1 MRARLLDMGTV
12 KELRCESIYHAV
24 TSCMAQDSEPV
35 LSIVH
40 PRSTY
45 VSIGCS
51 QELEKEVDLAYC
63 QDHQYHVFRRDVQ
76 GGAFLWDSNQLVF
89 HFMWP
94 LASSQQWGLPVDP
107 QDRFAVFSK
116 PPILTY
122 QNSGLPATF
131 QPANDIYVGGKK
143 IGGMITGEIEGGV
156 VVAGSM
162 MFDFDAHTMSQV
174 LRVSAEKGHNGANS
188 SSYSEMTSMKQ
199 ELGSAPKFE
208 EVAEALLSA
217 FEEVCHLELIPSMP
231 TMQEMDAI
239 YGWDQKLASQEWLH
253 RIKRSDNGDR
263 GGGP

>member
-1 MRARLLDMGTV
+1 MKARLLDMGTV

-24 TSCMAQDSEPV
+24 TSCMEQDSEPV

-63 QDHQYHVFRRDVQ
+63 EDHQYDVFRRDVQ
-76 GGAFLWDSNQLVF
+76 GGAFLWDNDQLIF
-89 HFMWP
+89 HLIWP
-94 LASSQQWGLPVDP
+94 IASSEPLGLPVNL
-107 QDRFAVFSK
+107 QDRFAVLSK
-116 PPILTY
+116 PPILAY
-122 QNSGLPATF
+122 QDSGISATF
-131 QPANDIYVGGKK
+131 QPANDIYVRGKK
-143 IGGMITGEIEGGV
+143 IGGMISGEIEGGV

-174 LRVSAEKGHNGANS
+174 LRVPGETMRNQGVDSSNG
-188 SSYSEMTSMKQ
+188 EMTSMKQ
-199 ELGSAPKFE
+199 ELGSVPKFE
-208 EVAEALLSA
+208 DVAEALLAA

-239 YGWDQKLASQEWLH
+239 YGWDKRLASQEWLH

-263 GGGP
+263 GGVR